1 MSDDQADQARKSMS
15 DSIKGRAKEIASAVT
30 GNDSLTAEGQL
41 ERAQEKERKEAS
53 RAQAIA
59 DAEASEAKAQATE
72 AKLEAA
78 EHHVEANDQ
87 VIAAENRIR
96 AEQAALKRSADEAGK
111 QDAARAQAQAE
122 SDAQRDIIASQS

>member
-1 MSDDQADQARKSMS
+1 MSDDQADQARKSMI
-15 DSIKGRAKEIASAVT
+15 DSVKGRAKEIAGAVT

-41 ERAQEKERKEAS
+41 ERAQAKERKEAS
-53 RAQAIA
+53 RAQAFA

-96 AEQAALKRSADEAGK
+96 AEQAAQKRSADEAGK